1 MRSRLTTLVLVI
13 ALIFALLSLAP
24 KLYSFRWPG
33 NNQGYEPAQPIAFS
47 HRLHAGE
54 LGISCIYC
62 HNGVEKS
69 KHAGMP
75 SASLCLNC
83 HKSVR
88 SPLAAQQVEDELAK
102 QQGRPA
108 EKLFSAKLKKLYE
121 AEALD
126 ENAKAIPGKMKTPI
140 AWVQVHK
147 LPAFACFDH
156 RAHVTAGVACQK
168 CHGPVE
174 TMEKMKQVE
183 HMSMGWCVN
192 CHREADKTGI
202 GGKMVHP
209 STDCAACHY

>member
-1 MRSRLTTLVLVI
+1 MRSRLITLVLGI
-13 ALIFALLSLAP
+13 ALVFSLIALAP

-54 LGISCIYC
+54 LGIGCAYC
-62 HNGVEKS
+62 HTGAEKS
-69 KHAGMP
+69 KHAGIP
-75 SASLCLNC
+75 AAGQCLNC
-83 HKSVR
+83 HKFVKS
-88 SPLAAQQVEDELAK
+88 SLAAQQAENELAK
-102 QQGRPA
+102 QEGRPA
-108 EKLFSAKLKKLYE
+108 DKLFSAELRKLYD

-126 ENAKAIPGKMKTPI
+126 EDGKVIPGKKKTPI

-168 CHGPVE
+168 CHGQVE
-174 TMEKMKQVE
+174 AMDTIRQVE
-183 HMSMGWCVN
+183 HLSMGWCVN
-192 CHREADKTGI
+192 CHREADKVGN
-202 GGKMVHP
+202 GGKKVHP